1 MGIQHVQGKKA
12 EAIAL
17 ALLEQRGWTL
27 LNQNWCCRFGELDL
41 VLVKPGRLLVV
52 EVKGRSSRGM
62 DDFGVAATNR
72 RKRRCLARALSCWRM
87 EHPRYQN
94 HLLQVVLAL
103 VRLRSVVPLVQWKTM
118 DRLD

>member
-1 MGIQHVQGKKA
+1 MGNQHVQGKKA
-12 EAIAL
+12 EAIAF

-27 LNQNWCCRFGELDL
+27 LNQNWRCRFGELDL

-72 RKRRCLARALSCWRM
+72 RKRRCLARSVSCWRM
-87 EHPRYQN
+87 EHPQFQN

-103 VRLRSVVPLVQWKTM
+103 VRLRSVKPLVQWKTM
-118 DRLD
+118 ERLD